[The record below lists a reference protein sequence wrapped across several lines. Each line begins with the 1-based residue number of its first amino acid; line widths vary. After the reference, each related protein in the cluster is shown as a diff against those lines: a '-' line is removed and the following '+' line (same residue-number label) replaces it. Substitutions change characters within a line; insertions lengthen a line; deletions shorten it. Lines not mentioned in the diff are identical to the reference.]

1 MGNTEFFR
9 QTADLKTNFKWREI
23 FSEMFKN
30 HTDEQKEK
38 ILVSGCKEFMP
49 SEARML
55 KEWQRPYMFF
65 RFGVCVLIFVLILR
79 VVCIKYPAPTFL
91 ALLLTVPACIGPM
104 TILIFMWEM
113 NVPKNISILE
123 LIKYVLYSGVI
134 GGVITFV
141 LRDLIGIADNAPAN
155 IGGPLPEE
163 IAKFII
169 VYLIIRK
176 INCKYILNGLL
187 IGCAVGAGFAA
198 EESMGYAF
206 SQLIDYG
213 IDAMHDINFLRGWSS
228 MGGHSVWSAMYGAAL
243 VYAKKDEPLKISHI
257 ANKTV
262 IIYWIIPLV
271 LHFIWNTPIGAYMGG
286 NSDMVEF
293 AKMIILII
301 IAWIIIFKL
310 LRKGLVQVIKVSDKA
325 AAERASYEA
334 LQMPTGNVA
343 FAGGATMPVGAMSRR
358 VIVNCVRGALMG
370 RSFELNQKGGL
381 LIGRDASAGAM
392 YPQNTRGIS
401 GRHCEIMSSGG
412 KIVIVDRGSTY
423 GTYLADGRKLEPNVP
438 YDVKNGTVF
447 YLASRENKF
456 EIRM

>member
-23 FSEMFKN
+23 FSEMTKN
-30 HTDEQKEK
+30 HTDEQKDK

-49 SEARML
+49 SEAKML

-65 RFGVCVLIFVLILR
+65 RFGVCVLIFVIMLR
-79 VVCIKYPAPTFL
+79 LACIPFPTAPTFL
-91 ALLLTVPACIGPM
+91 ALLITVPACIGPM
-104 TILIFMWEM
+104 TILIFLWEM

-123 LIKYVLYSGVI
+123 LIKYVLFSGVI
-134 GGVITFV
+134 SAVITFAV
-141 LRDLIGIADNAPAN
+141 RILLGITESAPAN

-169 VYLIIRK
+169 VYLIIK
-176 INCKYILNGLL
+176 KTNCKYILNGLL
-187 IGCAVGAGFAA
+187 IGCAVGVGFAA

-206 SQLIDYG
+206 SQLLDYG
-213 IDAMHDINFLRGWSS
+213 ISAMHNVNFLRGWSS

-243 VYAKKDEPLKISHI
+243 AYAKKDEPLKISHI
-257 ANKTV
+257 ANKNV

-271 LHFIWNTPIGAYMGG
+271 LHFVWNTPIGAYMGG
-286 NSDMVEF
+286 DLVEY
-293 AKMIILII
+293 AKLIILII
-301 IAWIIIFKL
+301 IAWIIIFKW
-310 LRKGLVQVIKVSDKA
+310 LRKGLVQVIQISEKA
-325 AAERASYEA
+325 AAERAAYEV
-334 LQMPTGNVA
+334 LQMPVGNVA
-343 FAGGATMPVGAMSRR
+343 FEGGETMPVGNVARR
-358 VIVNCVRGALMG
+358 VIVNCVRGALIG
-370 RSFELNQKGGL
+370 RSFELNQKGSL

-401 GRHCEIMSSGG
+401 GRHCEVISSGG